1 MPAIANHIIIPD
13 SNQIMFSSTRI
24 YARNNL
30 TFLKV
35 FLRNPVGIGAMAPSS
50 RALAKEMVRDLKLN
64 SGETILELGPGTGS
78 FTAQINRIIPDPK
91 AYLGIEREPLF
102 IQLLKRRFPDLD
114 FAAAEAENVR
124 KIYEQAGLDPVKVII
139 SSLPFTGVKGT
150 VHDIIIENIDPLM
163 TPGCIFRTFQ
173 YMHTYF
179 LPSAVRFRRK
189 MRSISSRYSRS
200 RVILLNFPPAYV
212 LTWTR

>member
-1 MPAIANHIIIPD
+1 MLTNRLT
-13 SNQIMFSSTRI
+13 SL
-24 YARNNL
+24 RNSL

-35 FLRNPVGIGAMAPSS
+35 FLRNPVGIGAVAPSS

-78 FTAQINRIIPDPK
+78 FTTQINRIIPDPK
-91 AYLGIEREPLF
+91 DYLGIEREPLF
-102 IQLLKRRFPDLD
+102 IQLLRKRFPDLD
-114 FAAAEAENVR
+114 FVTAGAEDVR
-124 KIYEQAGLDPVKVII
+124 RIYEQAGLNPVKVII
-139 SSLPFTGVKGT
+139 SSLPFAGVKSS
-150 VHDIIIENIDPLM
+150 VHDLIIENIYSLV

-189 MRSISSRYSRS
+189 MGSISSRYKRS
-200 RVILLNFPPAYV
+200 RVILRNFPPAYV